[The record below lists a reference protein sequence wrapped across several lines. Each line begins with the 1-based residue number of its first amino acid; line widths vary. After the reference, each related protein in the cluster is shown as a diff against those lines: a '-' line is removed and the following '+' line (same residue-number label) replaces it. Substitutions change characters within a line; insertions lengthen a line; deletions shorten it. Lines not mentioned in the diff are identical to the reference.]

1 MVRKILCT
9 EVLGL
14 PVGTA
19 MDGFDVPNS
28 EDEANVLATLK
39 ALNSGELLN
48 GKIVVNT
55 KFDLRFIIEDDI
67 RCWVLAIWL
76 DLFSNFN
83 GTRGP

>member
-19 MDGFDVPNS
+19 MDGFDVTNS
-28 EDEANVLATLK
+28 EDEANVLAILK
-39 ALNSGELLN
+39 VLNSGELLN

-67 RCWVLAIWL
+67 RCWVLTIWL